1 LIPEEAVEAD
11 HLFSLPQRERER
23 TWQHLAGRHDPETIL
38 VSASRFGTKALVYF
52 AAPNRDGAGARGDCR
67 GQRPAI
73 HDRNREE
80 DPESMNQYDD
90 AEPSPHDRNYDTL
103 DSAATSLE
111 QSLEALQGAGLVA
124 DLRQREAD
132 LRAIE
137 KDLGQARGR
146 GYLYANDT
154 EFLISDAKAAL
165 PAALQ
170 RVEALA
176 AEARNGLAR
185 QAADVLGRART
196 LADTDLS
203 YADGDVS
210 WISAEASRIADEVD
224 GLKDRAG
231 EAAAEVINFIDD
243 AGSSVNRALFTL
255 DLLEGASFPLQPGED
270 ILFAL
275 NAAYRNAPGK
285 GTVNGVLFFTN
296 HRVRFELRDEIVTER
311 TFLIFASKKEQVRE
325 LLLDEPLG
333 KMTASDDLQEGVM
346 FKDEILRFSWSPG
359 VRCPIKTEFELQDG
373 ENAKD
378 WDATIE
384 MIRTGVL
391 EQTRVNTAPP
401 VPVYTFPTEC
411 HGCGAPLPGTVKG
424 QTICKCT
431 YCRKDH
437 LGVAG

>member
-1 LIPEEAVEAD
+1 
-11 HLFSLPQRERER
+11 
-23 TWQHLAGRHDPETIL
+23 
-38 VSASRFGTKALVYF
+38 
-52 AAPNRDGAGARGDCR
+52 
-67 GQRPAI
+67 
-73 HDRNREE
+73 
-80 DPESMNQYDD
+80 MNQYDD
-90 AEPSPHDRNYDTL
+90 AEPTPHDRNYDTL
-103 DSAATSLE
+103 DAAATSLE
-111 QSLEALQGAGLVA
+111 ASLETLQGAGLVA

-132 LRAIE
+132 LRE
-137 KDLGQARGR
+137 LERNLGQVRGR
-146 GYLYANDT
+146 GYLYAADT
-154 EFLISDAKAAL
+154 EFLIADAKAGL
-165 PAALQ
+165 PGALQ

-176 AEARNGLAR
+176 AEARGGIAR
-185 QAADVLGRART
+185 QAAEVLGRARA

-210 WISAEASRIADEVD
+210 WISSEADRIADEVS
-224 GLKDRAG
+224 GLRDRAT
-231 EAAAEVINFIDD
+231 EAAADVVNFIDD
-243 AGSSVNRALFTL
+243 AGYAVNRALFTL

-275 NAAYRNAPGK
+275 NGAYRDAPGK
-285 GTVNGVLFFTN
+285 GTVKGVLFFTN

-311 TFLIFASKKEQVRE
+311 TFLIFASKKEQVRQ

-333 KMTASDDLQEGVM
+333 KMLASDDVQEGVV
-346 FKDEILRFSWSPG
+346 FKDEILRFSWSQG
-359 VRCPIKTEFELQDG
+359 VRCPIKTEFELHDG

-384 MIRTGVL
+384 MIRTGAL

-401 VPVYTFPTEC
+401 VPVYSFPTEC
-411 HGCGAPLPGTVKG
+411 QGCGAPLPGTVKG